1 MEGRFGLYIVCVF
14 MYLTFNVVIILHCN
28 VFAEKVEGRLDL
40 YYSICMYMS
49 VAVRQVGFPDIV
61 RTV

>member
-28 VFAEKVEGRLDL
+28 VFVEKVERRLDL
-40 YYSICMYMS
+40 Y
-49 VAVRQVGFPDIV
+49 IV
-61 RTV
+61 YVCT

>member
-14 MYLTFNVVIILHCN
+14 IYLTFNVVIILHCN

-40 YYSICMYMS
+40 Y
-49 VAVRQVGFPDIV
+49 IV
-61 RTV
+61 YVCT

>member
-40 YYSICMYMS
+40 HIVYVCTCVWQLDKS
-49 VAVRQVGFPDIV
+49 VFLSLIFN
-61 RTV
+61 